1 LPTKG
6 TYSGKSPPPS
16 GKGYRL
22 VSVGEKIK
30 GKEKKEGNKKEKGGK
45 TKRVNLG

>member
-1 LPTKG
+1 VEN
-6 TYSGKSPPPS
+6 PPPPPPRERDIGLFQL
-16 GKGYRL
+16 GK
-22 VSVGEKIK
+22 KIK